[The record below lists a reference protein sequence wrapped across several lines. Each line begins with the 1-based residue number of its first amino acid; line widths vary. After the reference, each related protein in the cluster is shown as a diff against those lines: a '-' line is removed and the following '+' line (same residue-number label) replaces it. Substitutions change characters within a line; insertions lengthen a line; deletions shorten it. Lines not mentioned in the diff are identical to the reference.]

1 MIASPPKKGD
11 RVAVLG
17 PRRLGSLLIAAL
29 KAYKESYQIDFSIT
43 ALARH
48 EELLILAKKLGADQG
63 INLKEVS
70 LESLYKSFDIVYD
83 TTSTESGF
91 LSALRFAKR
100 EVHLKST
107 NGLEMCG
114 FKKLT
119 ELVVDELSILPFSNE
134 NLNFKW
140 EKEDRKNE
148 RIYSIS
154 PISLDSKKF
163 KLYQTNPKQA
173 EEILASEEFAHL
185 VPRFD
190 LGIATSKEEIDLM
203 IRPNSSHENS
213 LIRPRGA
220 ILFKGE
226 NQNNPLLS
234 FVNEGGAI
242 RTSRCGDF
250 HLAIRLLE
258 ENQALAESLSENMI
272 SHVYSADKMNEA
284 FVKAK
289 DSSAIKVIVEHL

>member
-1 MIASPPKKGD
+1 
-11 RVAVLG
+11 L
-17 PRRLGSLLIAAL
+17 
-29 KAYKESYQIDFSIT
+29 F
-43 ALARH
+43 
-48 EELLILAKKLGADQG
+48 
-63 INLKEVS
+63 
-70 LESLYKSFDIVYD
+70 
-83 TTSTESGF
+83 
-91 LSALRFAKR
+91 
-100 EVHLKST
+100 
-107 NGLEMCG
+107 
-114 FKKLT
+114 
-119 ELVVDELSILPFSNE
+119 
-134 NLNFKW
+134 
-140 EKEDRKNE
+140 
-148 RIYSIS
+148 
-154 PISLDSKKF
+154 
-163 KLYQTNPKQA
+163 
-173 EEILASEEFAHL
+173 
-185 VPRFD
+185 PRFD